1 MDDGRLVTRRSF
13 FAASGAG
20 AIAIAGLSGGRVW
33 ASELG
38 ATEKAN
44 VAVVDAFHKNMS
56 DPAPN
61 LDKVARLKET
71 CADDIIWG
79 SANGQKLYGLA
90 AVMDW
95 YTNFFKTGGA
105 GGLRTLQ
112 YEYSETFAHGPV
124 VVEYGLH
131 FVIPPG
137 GPKPAPNNFHCVVH
151 IVKDGKIMERYDWGA
166 RPS

>member
-1 MDDGRLVTRRSF
+1 MQDQKFFTRRNF
-13 FAASGAG
+13 FAASGVG
-20 AIAIAGLSGGRVW
+20 AIAIAGLAQGE
-33 ASELG
+33 ALAAELS

-56 DPAPN
+56 DPAQN

-71 CADDIIWG
+71 CAQDIIWG
-79 SANGQKLYGLA
+79 SANGQKMYGLP
-90 AVMDW
+90 AVMQW
-95 YTNFFKTGGA
+95 YTDFFKAGGTA
-105 GGLRTLQ
+105 GLRTMQ
-112 YEYSETFAHGPV
+112 YEYSETFAKGPV

-151 IVKDGKIMERYDWGA
+151 IVKDGKIMERYDYFV
-166 RPS
+166 R